1 VAIKFIQGIFKNE
14 YDCVKIL
21 REICIQRQL
30 SSMPN
35 NLHVTELIDI
45 FTPDLD
51 INNKDFGIFIVMEYV
66 DSDLRKM
73 MT

>member
-1 VAIKFIQGIFKNE
+1 
-14 YDCVKIL
+14 
-21 REICIQRQL
+21 
-30 SSMPN
+30 MPN